1 MVDAEWVN
9 VLLYF
14 CKDELQDLH
23 ESLFGNKG
31 GAKSKQ
37 ELVDAVLAH
46 SLGIEILKKQ
56 SVKVDKLRD
65 VLVQKAGMAPK
76 EAKALS
82 KQDIVEKLRQGELR
96 VPKPGA
102 ATDAAAAPAPKKQK
116 MKAQDRPRPISTQCP
131 TATGPKSYTPE
142 PLKLPQKTQKSEV
155 AGFIPLRC

>member
-1 MVDAEWVN
+1 MLRAQAAPKPLPAPAYVSEWAN

-14 CKDELQDLH
+14 GQDELQGLH

-46 SLGIEILKKQ
+46 SLGVDILKKQ
-56 SVKVDKLRD
+56 SVKVDQLRD

-82 KQDIVEKLRQGELR
+82 KQDIVEKLRQGKLR
-96 VPKPGA
+96 VPRPSA
-102 ATDAAAAPAPKKQK
+102 ATDAAAAPASKKQK
-116 MKAQDRPRPISTQCP
+116 TTPTPIEAQEISE
-131 TATGPKSYTPE
+131 S
-142 PLKLPQKTQKSEV
+142 LSV
-155 AGFIPLRC
+155 A